1 VLDETNN
8 PKEKAALKLIFSR
21 QVMARP
27 FAAPPGLPPERVKAL
42 RDAFDATMKDPDF
55 LAEMKR
61 LDLEVRP
68 QSGAKVEQLV
78 KEVYSYPADVVK
90 IASDAIKVAGR

>member
-1 VLDETNN
+1 
-8 PKEKAALKLIFSR
+8 
-21 QVMARP
+21 MARP
-27 FAAPPGLPPERVKAL
+27 FAAPPGLPPDRVKAL

-55 LAEMKR
+55 LAEMKK

-78 KEVYSYPADVVK
+78 KEVYAYPPDVVK
-90 IASDAIKVAGR
+90 IATDAIRVGK